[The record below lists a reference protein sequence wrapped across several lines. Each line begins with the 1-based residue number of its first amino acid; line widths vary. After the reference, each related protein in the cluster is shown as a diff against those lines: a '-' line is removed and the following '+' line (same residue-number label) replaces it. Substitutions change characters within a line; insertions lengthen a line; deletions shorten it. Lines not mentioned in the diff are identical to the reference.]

1 MSPRI
6 LVQSQFYLPR
16 SFGDDKIF
24 KHLQFHIVDLEKR
37 KIRRNVSP
45 PLFSTSGLTTMLSLH
60 DSIYMFG
67 GASTSE
73 EVADIDSY
81 VSQNP
86 TDTFYMGSAHMR
98 LASDS
103 VGVWCKHPKP
113 IFGDL
118 FANSTC
124 LHGKIYNMGF
134 RDLDPQLFDPTSDS
148 WKSITLP
155 SELQGCFLSMF
166 VLPDPSHNRI
176 ILHLGRGSLP
186 SPSIYAYYPS
196 SDEWK
201 LVVSDFSDWDP
212 VAAVADGVIYFN
224 YYKCHT
230 LVAAYDLKSL
240 KWLDVHLS
248 DTVADGSNILINSFK
263 ELLYLG
269 DNSFCL
275 SVPWLQVVNSNS
287 NQPCEQCHVFFVK
300 FKIERTD
307 SVINIIPQSASHF
320 ILPRTSYLRN
330 MIALS

>member
-6 LVQSQFYLPR
+6 LVLSVCH
-16 SFGDDKIF
+16 DKKF
-24 KHLQFHIVDLEKR
+24 QHLEFHIVDLENQ
-37 KIRRNVSP
+37 KIHRNVSP
-45 PLFSTSGLTTMLSLH
+45 PLFSTSGFTRMLSLCE
-60 DSIYMFG
+60 SIYIFG
-67 GASTSE
+67 GYSTSE
-73 EVADIDSY
+73 DVADIDSY

-98 LASDS
+98 LAASDS
-103 VGVWCKHPKP
+103 VGEWCKHPKP
-113 IFGDL
+113 IFGHL

-134 RDLDPQLFDPTSDS
+134 HDLDPQLFDPTSDS
-148 WKSITLP
+148 WESITLP

-166 VLPDPSHNRI
+166 AMPDPSHDRI
-176 ILHLGRGSLP
+176 ILHLERGSLP

-201 LVVSDFSDWDP
+201 LIVSDFSDWDP
-212 VAAVADGVIYFN
+212 VSAVADGVIYFN

-248 DTVADGSNILINSFK
+248 DTVVDGSYILINRFK

-275 SVPWLQVVNSNS
+275 SVHSLQIANSNS
-287 NQPCEQCHVFFVK
+287 IRVSFVK
-300 FKIERTD
+300 FTIERTD

-320 ILPRTSYLRN
+320 ILPHTSYLRN

>member
-45 PLFSTSGLTTMLSLH
+45 PLFSTSGLTTMLSLR

-67 GASTSE
+67 GCSTSE

-166 VLPDPSHNRI
+166 ALPDPSHNRI
-176 ILHLGRGSLP
+176 ILHLRRGLP

-196 SDEWK
+196 SD
-201 LVVSDFSDWDP
+201 
-212 VAAVADGVIYFN
+212 
-224 YYKCHT
+224 
-230 LVAAYDLKSL
+230 
-240 KWLDVHLS
+240 
-248 DTVADGSNILINSFK
+248 
-263 ELLYLG
+263 
-269 DNSFCL
+269 
-275 SVPWLQVVNSNS
+275 
-287 NQPCEQCHVFFVK
+287 
-300 FKIERTD
+300 
-307 SVINIIPQSASHF
+307 
-320 ILPRTSYLRN
+320 
-330 MIALS
+330 

>member
-45 PLFSTSGLTTMLSLH
+45 PLFSTSGITTMLSLD

-201 LVVSDFSDWDP
+201 LIVSDFSDWDP

-248 DTVADGSNILINSFK
+248 DTVADGSNILINRFK

-275 SVPWLQVVNSNS
+275 YVPSLQIVNSNS
-287 NQPCEQCHVFFVK
+287 IQPSEQCHVFFVK